1 MNKGASV
8 KKLFSFSLTVI
19 AVFILMFTGQLAC
32 SGTDINYELN
42 AALQVQREYYDTFGV
57 TQLWNMG
64 LTGSGIVVG
73 VIDDGVDY
81 TNPDLGGCLGTNCK
95 VIGGWDFG
103 DNDPDPMGCF
113 RYHGTEVVSVIA
125 ADGEFKGIAP
135 KAKILAYKIYKG
147 EGFGNGQF
155 VGHGFDALEK
165 AIEDGAKVVDWANGN
180 WSDTVKVQ
188 SYEQSLYQNI
198 EKADVLVLQ
207 PAGNNGSAMLNKTFI
222 PNYFVG
228 YYISPIL
235 GYVSKAD
242 TLSVGAW
249 NWMDNTMEWYSSM
262 GPSSDFQLQ
271 PDIIAPSKVYATRL
285 PGEYIVFNG
294 TSASTPVATG
304 LAVLIRQA
312 HPEWN
317 IKDLKDAIM
326 NNASVMYNKDN
337 GEPITMLLQ
346 GAGLINALATIK
358 TPAIISPYSLSMT
371 ATSLTATTITIK
383 NITDATQTF
392 TASVE
397 LTLGNLQYGANDG
410 LRLSLTSTKIVVPP
424 KLTATLGLTGT
435 ADLSVL
441 TKGPHEAIIWFN
453 NGTATLHVPVLI
465 WNDPSSWWWS
475 PDTGASKTPP
485 KKILNSSITTSTLDF
500 VDPKSAKA
508 IKIDFTLGRG
518 SLNPYT
524 LTTSG
529 LDPTFSDLV
538 DEVRVEILNSEGK
551 VVRTLFDKHDLLIG
565 HYTVTWYGEDDNKQ
579 AVPDGTYTY
588 RISSMDTQA
597 TATFVPPV
605 DTVTGAIVVKNSS
618 SVKVPFLSIDLP
630 QTPTIYRYVFQPTA
644 TVIFKGK
651 TDPGNVVLI
660 SIPKLSITS
669 TVSAQPDGSFYAEEQ
684 LQDGTYNISVVSLN
698 PSRNVMNT
706 STDTITIS
714 VIPAGLIELSVGNS
728 TFFANGIPGVLD
740 SPPIIKNN
748 RTLLPIRAVVE
759 AMGGVVG
766 WNATAKTV
774 SIQYGGNTI
783 VLTIGSNKGLVNG
796 TPVPIDSQNP
806 NVVPEIINGRTMV
819 PLRFVAESLGCQVEW
834 VPETSTIRIT
844 Y

>member
-1 MNKGASV
+1 MEQKVGI
-8 KKLFSFSLTVI
+8 KKVTTLTIV
-19 AVFILMFTGQLAC
+19 AVFLLSLVGQVAC
-32 SGTDINYELN
+32 SGTNSLPYQVSQELK
-42 AALQVQREYYDTFGV
+42 EEYDTFGV
-57 TQLWNMG
+57 TQLWDMG
-64 LTGSGIVVG
+64 LTGSGIIVG
-73 VIDDGVDY
+73 EIDDGVDY
-81 TNPDLGGCLGTNCK
+81 TNPDLGGCLGPNCK

-103 DNDPDPMGCF
+103 DNDPDPMACA
-113 RYHGTEVVSVIA
+113 RYHGTLVVSVIA

-147 EGFGNGQF
+147 QGLGNGQF

-180 WSDTVKVQ
+180 WSETVKVQ
-188 SYEQSLYQNI
+188 SYEQSLYQNV

-228 YYISPIL
+228 YYISPVF
-235 GYVSKAD
+235 GYVSKAS

-249 NWMDNTMEWYSSM
+249 NWRNNMMEWYSSM
-262 GPSSDFQLQ
+262 GPSLDFQLQ
-271 PDIIAPSKVYATRL
+271 PDIIAPSKVYGTRL
-285 PGEYIVFNG
+285 PGEYFVFDG
-294 TSASTPVATG
+294 TSASAPVATG

-317 IKDLKDAIM
+317 IKDLKNAIM

-337 GEPITMLLQ
+337 DEPITMLLQ
-346 GAGLINALATIK
+346 GAGLIDALATIK
-358 TPAIISPYSLSMT
+358 TPAIISPYSISMT
-371 ATSLTATTITIK
+371 ATGLTATTITIK
-383 NITDATQTF
+383 NVTDATQTF

-397 LTLGNLQYGANDG
+397 LTLGNFQYGANDG
-410 LRLSLTSTKIVVPP
+410 LKLSLTSTKIVVSP

-435 ADLSVL
+435 VDLSVL

-453 NGTATLHVPVLI
+453 NGTATLHIPVLI

-524 LTTSG
+524 LTTTSG

-651 TDPGNVVLI
+651 TDPGDVVLI

-669 TVSAQPDGSFYAEEQ
+669 TVSAQPDGSFYAEER
-684 LQDGTYNISVVSLN
+684 LQDGTYDISVISLNPFRNLMNTTTETLTISVVPVS
-698 PSRNVMNT
+698 
-706 STDTITIS
+706 
-714 VIPAGLIELSVGNS
+714 LIELSVGNS
-728 TFFANGIPGVLD
+728 TFFVNGVPKVLD
-740 SPPIIKNN
+740 SPPIIKNS
-748 RTLLPIRAVVE
+748 RTLVPIRAIVE
-759 AMGGVVG
+759 TMGGDIKWYPTDRRVD
-766 WNATAKTV
+766 
-774 SIQYGGNTI
+774 IQYKDQNI
-783 VLTIGSNKGLVNG
+783 SLWIGMNIAKVNG
-796 TPVPIDSQNP
+796 KNTMIDPDNP
-806 NVVPEIINGRTMV
+806 NVVPEIINGRTML
-819 PLRFVAESLGCQVEW
+819 PLRFVAEALGCQVEW
-834 VPETSTIRIT
+834 IEQTKTIKIT
-844 Y
+844 YQD